1 MENKKKIMNRYKS
14 LDMIIIRKI
23 RFQINYNNNLTLRMN
38 LILMILSNKVK
49 MNKNNSNV
57 CQNNKH

>member
-1 MENKKKIMNRYKS
+1 MENKKKIMNRYKL